1 MTGQGR
7 SFPAAS
13 FTTEKTA
20 PSASPRNANVTSF
33 AYAPDGE
40 RARKAFGGSTYYF
53 LGNDAELL
61 VNAAN
66 PTGLLTSNLHPD
78 VKREGLITSWAHKD
92 HLASNRLVSFMA
104 GGQATSRHDYGPFG
118 NPLTSNGSTILNGKA
133 YINERFDAE
142 TGLQYLH
149 ARYYDPNLGRFLT
162 PDTWDPILA
171 GVDFNR
177 YAYAANDPVNMSDA
191 NGHSTDRTDQG
202 GNG

>member
-1 MTGQGR
+1 MR
-7 SFPAAS
+7 FP
-13 FTTEKTA
+13 
-20 PSASPRNANVTSF
+20 SPCT
-33 AYAPDGE
+33 
-40 RARKAFGGSTYYF
+40 
-53 LGNDAELL
+53 
-61 VNAAN
+61 
-66 PTGLLTSNLHPD
+66 D
-78 VKREGLITSWAHKD
+78 VRREGLITSWAHKD
-92 HLASNRLVSFMA
+92 HLASNRLVSFMT

-177 YAYAANDPVNMSDA
+177 YAYAANDPVNRSDPS
-191 NGHSTDRTDQG
+191 GHIVESGWDAFNVELGLASAVYNAYEGIPHLVQID
-202 GNG
+202 GNCNCYFSN